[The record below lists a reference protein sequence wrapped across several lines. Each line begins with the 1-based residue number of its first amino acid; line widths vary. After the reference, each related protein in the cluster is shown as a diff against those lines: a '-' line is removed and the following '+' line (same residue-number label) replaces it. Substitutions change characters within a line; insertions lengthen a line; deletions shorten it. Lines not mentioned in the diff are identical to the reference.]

1 MTETTQPLMR
11 SKSTSS
17 YYKIGV
23 FAILLIALVLLYYKY
38 GSALNF
44 ESIADREAQLR
55 EWGSQS
61 LAISLG
67 VAFLIYV
74 TVAGLSLPGAAVLT
88 LVFGWFFGFGMGL
101 VLVSFASTAGATLA
115 FLLSRFFFRS
125 FVQDKFGLRIQRVNE
140 ALEKEGSFYLFSL
153 RLVPALPF
161 FMINLV
167 MGLTPVKTWTYWWVS
182 QLGMLPG
189 TAVFVY
195 AGSQLPSL
203 ATLQQKGASGILA
216 GILTPGLLIAFTIM
230 GLMPLALKK
239 LAPLLFKKNKT
250 VK

>member
-1 MTETTQPLMR
+1 MR
-11 SKSTSS
+11 SKSASS

-203 ATLQQKGASGILA
+203 ATLQQKGASGILT